1 MAICFLFIRGD
12 EVVGITA
19 RFNLQ
24 DRGSVAV
31 KTIPIFIPSNYPKSC
46 QRHSSRPG
54 LSGSSSTA
62 AYIRKAKSITGGIL
76 GSWAVNLYPGMGDGK
91 SKEASL
97 LTRHD
102 VIWISFQVLPVLLWS
117 IDTTTTP

>member
-62 AYIRKAKSITGGIL
+62 FYIRKAKSITGGIL

-102 VIWISFQVLPVLLWS
+102 VNWISFQVLPVLL
-117 IDTTTTP
+117 